1 MKSTPP
7 ELEPPGFA
15 SPLPAAARH
24 PFPRFQLL
32 DVKISGATLP
42 EVVTVLLGWAGRRER
57 RSVCVFAVD
66 SLLQCRGNA
75 SLAQIANAADMTLA
89 DGMPLV
95 WIGRC
100 LAHLPVRRC
109 YGPDLM
115 LETLA
120 AGCVCGVRHY
130 FYGGAD
136 AGVLE
141 RLETRLRERFPTL
154 QVAGRFSPPHRPLTP
169 AERDAVVRDI
179 QASRADIVWVGIGTP
194 KQDYWVGE
202 FRPLLDVPV
211 LIAVGAAF
219 NFHAG
224 VVRQAPR
231 WMMRFGLEW
240 LFRLVME
247 PRRLWRRYLLGNPR
261 FLLLLLHQWLTG
273 RPVRLGQTFPPDP

>member
-141 RLETRLRERFPTL
+141 RLRRGAGRLSTL
-154 QVAGRFSPPHRPLTP
+154 QVAGVLAASPALTQ
-169 AERDAVVRDI
+169 AERHKRVRARYPGQPGGHRLGCRARPNAKAVLGSGRI
-179 QASRADIVWVGIGTP
+179 PAP
-194 KQDYWVGE
+194 
-202 FRPLLDVPV
+202 LDVPV
-211 LIAVGAAF
+211 
-219 NFHAG
+219 
-224 VVRQAPR
+224 
-231 WMMRFGLEW
+231 
-240 LFRLVME
+240 
-247 PRRLWRRYLLGNPR
+247 
-261 FLLLLLHQWLTG
+261 
-273 RPVRLGQTFPPDP
+273 